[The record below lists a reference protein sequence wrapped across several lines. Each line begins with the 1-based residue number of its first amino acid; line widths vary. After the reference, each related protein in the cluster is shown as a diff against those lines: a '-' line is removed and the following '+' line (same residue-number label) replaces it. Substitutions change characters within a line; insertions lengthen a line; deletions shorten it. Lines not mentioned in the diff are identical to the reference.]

1 MDFTSKYGPK
11 LIHHEIPSDPGGR
24 SFGYGL
30 GTTHPTLEAESKTVG
45 SKGMMEWEFV
55 ESKKLLELSWRN
67 WKELSF
73 HLQTAA
79 MIWAVCIRNI
89 AICRVQISKVV
100 KMSCQTSLAG
110 RPKKDRVSILALRIS
125 PGEDV
130 GRLLSLYPKPR
141 VEKPGGSDSVELE
154 LTTFSC

>member
-55 ESKKLLELSWRN
+55 ESKKLLKRIVVPFADGCYDLGGLYQEHR
-67 WKELSF
+67 
-73 HLQTAA
+73 H
-79 MIWAVCIRNI
+79 
-89 AICRVQISKVV
+89 RVKISKVV

-154 LTTFSC
+154 LSTFSC